1 MKDIKTR
8 ESKRDIK
15 TLDRASGLA
24 RVTKNTAVRTKDQV
38 QNLSDDGQIT
48 PDEYAED
55 KIKYMAERAVEDTGK
70 ATRKTAKK
78 TYDSSKRLYKE
89 IRRTRKETD
98 SIKQTA
104 KSTGKATTKTLQ
116 KSIKTGQRTV
126 KTAQQTA
133 KTTVKTAKKTAKAAK
148 KTAEASAK
156 AAKMAAQAARQAAQ
170 AAYKAAV
177 VTAKAIAAAV
187 KAAIAGIKALV
198 AAIAA
203 GGWVAV
209 VIIVVICLIAL
220 IAGSCFGIFFS
231 GDDTG
236 NGLNMQT
243 VISDMNAEYQA
254 KINET
259 KGTVAYDVLEMSG
272 ARAVWPEVLS
282 VYAVKTAGDPNN
294 PQEVAS
300 MDESK
305 RQILKEIFWAMN
317 EISFNTASRTENVVT
332 ATDDGNGN
340 IVETTESVT
349 RTYLYIRVTHKT
361 PDEMA
366 QQYGFTDEQKEQLRE
381 LLSDKN
387 KKMWNGVL
395 YGYTASGEDIVSV
408 ALSQL
413 GNKGGEPY
421 WRWYGFGSRVEWCC
435 CFVSWCANECGYID
449 AGVIPKYAGTSTGV
463 NWFKERGQWLDGS
476 AEPSPGMIIFYGS
489 VLRCADCGRV
499 MKYVRSYSRP
509 KKDGVVTDYYNYKC
523 PTNIELGDTACSK
536 KSIRADDLDK
546 IVLSVIRKQMD
557 LFLDTQKT
565 LLGLIALEKEKAKH
579 SVPANRVKELQDK
592 LDQKKK
598 LFSRL
603 YIDFKDGIL
612 TQQEYLLARDVY
624 QKEIAAYESELQEL
638 QAIKTK
644 TKVTETGARKWNRL
658 ISRYYKTKTVT
669 EEMVEAMVDEIRVNT
684 DGSLDIRFKYMPEFE
699 EMFKECERIRK
710 EVA

>member
-8 ESKRDIK
+8 ENKKDIK
-15 TLDRASGLA
+15 MLDRAAGLA
-24 RVTKNTAVRTKDQV
+24 KVTKDATVRTKDQV
-38 QNLSDDGQIT
+38 QDLSDDGQIT

-55 KIKYMAERAVEDTGK
+55 KIKYMTESAIKDTGK
-70 ATRKTAKK
+70 AAKK
-78 TYDSSKRLYKE
+78 TVQKTYDGGKRLYKE
-89 IRRTRKETD
+89 IRRTRREADTV
-98 SIKQTA
+98 KQTA
-104 KSTGKATTKTLQ
+104 KSTGKSTAKTLQ

-133 KTTVKTAKKTAKAAK
+133 RTTVKTAEKTAKAAK

-156 AAKMAAQAARQAAQ
+156 AAKMTAQAARQAAQ

-187 KAAIAGIKALV
+187 KSAIAGIKALV

-272 ARAVWPEVLS
+272 TRAVWPEVLS

-300 MDESK
+300 IDESK

-317 EISFNTASRTENVVT
+317 EISFSTATKTENVIT
-332 ATDDGNGN
+332 ETDDGNGN

-395 YGYTASGEDIVSV
+395 YGYYAGGEDIVSV

-476 AEPSPGMIIFYGS
+476 AEPSPGMIIFYDWAKNG
-489 VLRCADCGRV
+489 LDGQADHTAIVWKVENG
-499 MKYVRSYSRP
+499 YVYTIEGNWDDQCQTSCRP
-509 KKDGVVTDYYNYKC
+509 IGEYQILGYGV
-523 PTNIELGDTACSK
+523 P
-536 KSIRADDLDK
+536 
-546 IVLSVIRKQMD
+546 
-557 LFLDTQKT
+557 
-565 LLGLIALEKEKAKH
+565 
-579 SVPANRVKELQDK
+579 
-592 LDQKKK
+592 
-598 LFSRL
+598 L
-603 YIDFKDGIL
+603 Y
-612 TQQEYLLARDVY
+612 
-624 QKEIAAYESELQEL
+624 
-638 QAIKTK
+638 
-644 TKVTETGARKWNRL
+644 
-658 ISRYYKTKTVT
+658 
-669 EEMVEAMVDEIRVNT
+669 
-684 DGSLDIRFKYMPEFE
+684 
-699 EMFKECERIRK
+699 
-710 EVA
+710 

>member
-15 TLDRASGLA
+15 ILDRAAGLA
-24 RVTKNTAVRTKDQV
+24 KATKNTAVRTKDQV
-38 QNLSDDGQIT
+38 QNLADDGQIT

-55 KIKYMAERAVEDTGK
+55 KIKYMAEMAVEDTGK
-70 ATRKTAKK
+70 ATRKTANK
-78 TYDSSKRLYKE
+78 TYDSGKRLYKE
-89 IRRTRKETD
+89 IRRTRKEAD

-133 KTTVKTAKKTAKAAK
+133 KTTVKTAEKTAKVAK

-156 AAKMAAQAARQAAQ
+156 SAKMAAQAARQAAQ
-170 AAYKAAV
+170 AAYKTAV
-177 VTAKAIAAAV
+177 VTAKAMAAAV

-209 VIIVVICLIAL
+209 IIIVVICLIAL
-220 IAGSCFGIFFS
+220 IVGSCFGIFFS

-243 VISDMNAEYQA
+243 VILDMNAEYQA
-254 KINET
+254 RINET

-300 MDESK
+300 IDESK
-305 RQILKEIFWAMN
+305 RQILKEVFWAMN

-332 ATDDGNGN
+332 ETDDGNGN

-349 RTYLYIRVTHKT
+349 RTYLYIRLTHKT

-387 KKMWNGVL
+387 KKMWEDFLFIV
-395 YGYTASGEDIVSV
+395 GE
-408 ALSQL
+408 
-413 GNKGGEPY
+413 
-421 WRWYGFGSRVEWCC
+421 
-435 CFVSWCANECGYID
+435 
-449 AGVIPKYAGTSTGV
+449 
-463 NWFKERGQWLDGS
+463 
-476 AEPSPGMIIFYGS
+476 
-489 VLRCADCGRV
+489 
-499 MKYVRSYSRP
+499 
-509 KKDGVVTDYYNYKC
+509 
-523 PTNIELGDTACSK
+523 IE
-536 KSIRADDLDK
+536 
-546 IVLSVIRKQMD
+546 Q
-557 LFLDTQKT
+557 
-565 LLGLIALEKEKAKH
+565 
-579 SVPANRVKELQDK
+579 
-592 LDQKKK
+592 
-598 LFSRL
+598 
-603 YIDFKDGIL
+603 
-612 TQQEYLLARDVY
+612 
-624 QKEIAAYESELQEL
+624 
-638 QAIKTK
+638 
-644 TKVTETGARKWNRL
+644 
-658 ISRYYKTKTVT
+658 
-669 EEMVEAMVDEIRVNT
+669 
-684 DGSLDIRFKYMPEFE
+684 
-699 EMFKECERIRK
+699 
-710 EVA
+710 

>member
-15 TLDRASGLA
+15 TLDRAAGLA
-24 RVTKNTAVRTKDQV
+24 KATKNTAVRTKDQV

-55 KIKYMAERAVEDTGK
+55 KIKYMAEKTVEDTGK
-70 ATRKTAKK
+70 ATLKTAKK
-78 TYDSSKRLYKE
+78 TYDSGKRLYKE
-89 IRRTRKETD
+89 IRRTRKEAD

-133 KTTVKTAKKTAKAAK
+133 KTAVKTAEKTAKAAK

-272 ARAVWPEVLS
+272 TRAVWPEVLS

-300 MDESK
+300 IDESK

-317 EISFNTASRTENVVT
+317 EISFSTATKTENVIT
-332 ATDDGNGN
+332 ETDDGNGN

-349 RTYLYIRVTHKT
+349 ITYLYIRVTHKT

-395 YGYTASGEDIVSV
+395 YGSYAGGEDIVSV

-421 WRWYGFGSRVEWCC
+421 WRWYGFSSRVEWCC

-449 AGVIPKYAGTSTGV
+449 TGVIPKYAGTSTGV

-476 AEPSPGMIIFYGS
+476 AEPSPGMIIFYDWAKNG
-489 VLRCADCGRV
+489 LDGQADHTAIVWKVENG
-499 MKYVRSYSRP
+499 YVYTIEGNWDDQCQTSCRP
-509 KKDGVVTDYYNYKC
+509 IGEYQ
-523 PTNIELGDTACSK
+523 ILGY
-536 KSIRADDLDK
+536 
-546 IVLSVIRKQMD
+546 
-557 LFLDTQKT
+557 
-565 LLGLIALEKEKAKH
+565 G
-579 SVPANRVKELQDK
+579 VPA
-592 LDQKKK
+592 
-598 LFSRL
+598 
-603 YIDFKDGIL
+603 Y
-612 TQQEYLLARDVY
+612 
-624 QKEIAAYESELQEL
+624 
-638 QAIKTK
+638 
-644 TKVTETGARKWNRL
+644 
-658 ISRYYKTKTVT
+658 
-669 EEMVEAMVDEIRVNT
+669 
-684 DGSLDIRFKYMPEFE
+684 
-699 EMFKECERIRK
+699 
-710 EVA
+710 

>member
-15 TLDRASGLA
+15 ILDRAAGLA
-24 RVTKNTAVRTKDQV
+24 KATKNTAVRTKGQV

-55 KIKYMAERAVEDTGK
+55 KIKYMAEMAVEDTGK
-70 ATRKTAKK
+70 ATRKTANK
-78 TYDSSKRLYKE
+78 TYDSGKRLYKE
-89 IRRTRKETD
+89 IRRTRKEAD

-133 KTTVKTAKKTAKAAK
+133 KTTVKTAEKTAKVAK

-272 ARAVWPEVLS
+272 ARAVWPEVLL

-300 MDESK
+300 IDESK
-305 RQILKEIFWAMN
+305 RQILKEVFWAMN

-332 ATDDGNGN
+332 ETDDGNGN

-349 RTYLYIRVTHKT
+349 RTYLYIRLTHKT

-395 YGYTASGEDIVSV
+395 YGYKSGGEDIVSV

-413 GNKGGEPY
+413 GNEGGQPY
-421 WRWYGFGSRVEWCC
+421 WSWYGFSSRVEWCC

-476 AEPSPGMIIFYGS
+476 AEPSPGMIIFYDWAKNGLDGQPDHTAI
-489 VLRCADCGRV
+489 VWKVENG
-499 MKYVRSYSRP
+499 YVYTIEGNWNDQCQTSCRP
-509 KKDGVVTDYYNYKC
+509 IGEYQILGYGV
-523 PTNIELGDTACSK
+523 P
-536 KSIRADDLDK
+536 
-546 IVLSVIRKQMD
+546 
-557 LFLDTQKT
+557 
-565 LLGLIALEKEKAKH
+565 
-579 SVPANRVKELQDK
+579 
-592 LDQKKK
+592 
-598 LFSRL
+598 L
-603 YIDFKDGIL
+603 Y
-612 TQQEYLLARDVY
+612 
-624 QKEIAAYESELQEL
+624 
-638 QAIKTK
+638 
-644 TKVTETGARKWNRL
+644 
-658 ISRYYKTKTVT
+658 
-669 EEMVEAMVDEIRVNT
+669 
-684 DGSLDIRFKYMPEFE
+684 
-699 EMFKECERIRK
+699 
-710 EVA
+710 

>member
-15 TLDRASGLA
+15 TLDRAAGLA
-24 RVTKNTAVRTKDQV
+24 KATKNTAVRTKDQV

-78 TYDSSKRLYKE
+78 TYDSGKRLYKE
-89 IRRTRKETD
+89 IRRTRKEAD

-133 KTTVKTAKKTAKAAK
+133 KTAVKTAEKTAKAAK

-156 AAKMAAQAARQAAQ
+156 AAKMAAQAARHAAH
-170 AAYKAAV
+170 AAYKAAI

-231 GDDTG
+231 SDDTG

-272 ARAVWPEVLS
+272 TRAVWPEVLS

-300 MDESK
+300 IDESK
-305 RQILKEIFWAMN
+305 RQILKEVFWAMN
-317 EISFNTASRTENVVT
+317 EISFSTATKTENVIT
-332 ATDDGNGN
+332 ETDDGNGN

-449 AGVIPKYAGTSTGV
+449 AGVIPKYAGTSIGV

-476 AEPSPGMIIFYGS
+476 AEPSPGMIIFYDWAKNG
-489 VLRCADCGRV
+489 LDGQADHTAIVWKVENG
-499 MKYVRSYSRP
+499 YVYTIEGNWDDQCQTSCRP
-509 KKDGVVTDYYNYKC
+509 IGEYQ
-523 PTNIELGDTACSK
+523 ILGY
-536 KSIRADDLDK
+536 
-546 IVLSVIRKQMD
+546 
-557 LFLDTQKT
+557 
-565 LLGLIALEKEKAKH
+565 G
-579 SVPANRVKELQDK
+579 VPA
-592 LDQKKK
+592 
-598 LFSRL
+598 
-603 YIDFKDGIL
+603 Y
-612 TQQEYLLARDVY
+612 
-624 QKEIAAYESELQEL
+624 
-638 QAIKTK
+638 
-644 TKVTETGARKWNRL
+644 
-658 ISRYYKTKTVT
+658 
-669 EEMVEAMVDEIRVNT
+669 
-684 DGSLDIRFKYMPEFE
+684 
-699 EMFKECERIRK
+699 
-710 EVA
+710 

>member
-15 TLDRASGLA
+15 TLDRAAGLA
-24 RVTKNTAVRTKDQV
+24 KATKNTAVRTKDQV

-55 KIKYMAERAVEDTGK
+55 KIKYMAGRAVEDTGK

-78 TYDSSKRLYKE
+78 TYDSGKRLYKE
-89 IRRTRKETD
+89 IRRTRKEAD

-133 KTTVKTAKKTAKAAK
+133 KTAVKTAEKTAKAAK
-148 KTAEASAK
+148 KTAEAS
-156 AAKMAAQAARQAAQ
+156 
-170 AAYKAAV
+170 
-177 VTAKAIAAAV
+177 AKAIAAAV

-300 MDESK
+300 IDESK
-305 RQILKEIFWAMN
+305 RQILKEVFWAMN

-332 ATDDGNGN
+332 ETDDGNGN

-387 KKMWNGVL
+387 KKMWEDFLFIV
-395 YGYTASGEDIVSV
+395 GE
-408 ALSQL
+408 
-413 GNKGGEPY
+413 
-421 WRWYGFGSRVEWCC
+421 
-435 CFVSWCANECGYID
+435 
-449 AGVIPKYAGTSTGV
+449 
-463 NWFKERGQWLDGS
+463 
-476 AEPSPGMIIFYGS
+476 
-489 VLRCADCGRV
+489 
-499 MKYVRSYSRP
+499 
-509 KKDGVVTDYYNYKC
+509 
-523 PTNIELGDTACSK
+523 IE
-536 KSIRADDLDK
+536 
-546 IVLSVIRKQMD
+546 Q
-557 LFLDTQKT
+557 
-565 LLGLIALEKEKAKH
+565 
-579 SVPANRVKELQDK
+579 
-592 LDQKKK
+592 
-598 LFSRL
+598 
-603 YIDFKDGIL
+603 
-612 TQQEYLLARDVY
+612 
-624 QKEIAAYESELQEL
+624 
-638 QAIKTK
+638 
-644 TKVTETGARKWNRL
+644 
-658 ISRYYKTKTVT
+658 
-669 EEMVEAMVDEIRVNT
+669 
-684 DGSLDIRFKYMPEFE
+684 
-699 EMFKECERIRK
+699 
-710 EVA
+710 

>member
-15 TLDRASGLA
+15 TLDRAAGLA
-24 RVTKNTAVRTKDQV
+24 KVTKNTAVRTKDQV

-55 KIKYMAERAVEDTGK
+55 KIKYMADRAVENTGK

-78 TYDSSKRLYKE
+78 TYDSGKRLYKE
-89 IRRTRKETD
+89 IRRTRKEAD

-133 KTTVKTAKKTAKAAK
+133 KTAVKTAEKTAKAAK

-156 AAKMAAQAARQAAQ
+156 AAKMAAQSARQSAQ

-272 ARAVWPEVLS
+272 TRAVWPEVLS

-300 MDESK
+300 IDESK

-317 EISFNTASRTENVVT
+317 EISFSTATKTENVIT
-332 ATDDGNGN
+332 ETDDGNGN
-340 IVETTESVT
+340 IVETTQSMT
-349 RTYLYIRVTHKT
+349 RIYLYIRVSHKS

-366 QQYGFTDEQKEQLRE
+366 TQYGFTDAQKEQLHE
-381 LLSDKN
+381 LLSEENKN
-387 KKMWNGVL
+387 MWSGVL
-395 YGYTASGEDIVSV
+395 YGYKSGGEDIVSV

-421 WRWYGFGSRVEWCC
+421 WSWYGFGSRVEWCC

-476 AEPSPGMIIFYGS
+476 AEPSPGMIIFYDWAKNGLDGQPDHTAI
-489 VLRCADCGRV
+489 VWKVENG
-499 MKYVRSYSRP
+499 YVYTVEGNWDDQCQTSCRP
-509 KKDGVVTDYYNYKC
+509 IGEYQ
-523 PTNIELGDTACSK
+523 ILGY
-536 KSIRADDLDK
+536 
-546 IVLSVIRKQMD
+546 
-557 LFLDTQKT
+557 
-565 LLGLIALEKEKAKH
+565 G
-579 SVPANRVKELQDK
+579 VPA
-592 LDQKKK
+592 
-598 LFSRL
+598 
-603 YIDFKDGIL
+603 Y
-612 TQQEYLLARDVY
+612 
-624 QKEIAAYESELQEL
+624 
-638 QAIKTK
+638 
-644 TKVTETGARKWNRL
+644 
-658 ISRYYKTKTVT
+658 
-669 EEMVEAMVDEIRVNT
+669 
-684 DGSLDIRFKYMPEFE
+684 
-699 EMFKECERIRK
+699 
-710 EVA
+710 

>member
-8 ESKRDIK
+8 ESELDIK
-15 TLDRASGLA
+15 TLDRAA
-24 RVTKNTAVRTKDQV
+24 VFAKVTKNTAVRTKDQV

-55 KIKYMAERAVEDTGK
+55 KIKYMAERTVEDTGK

-78 TYDSSKRLYKE
+78 AYDSGKRLYKE
-89 IRRTRKETD
+89 IRQTRKEAD

-133 KTTVKTAKKTAKAAK
+133 KTTIKTAEKTAKAAK

-272 ARAVWPEVLS
+272 TRAVWPEVLS

-300 MDESK
+300 IDESK

-317 EISFNTASRTENVVT
+317 EISFSTATKTENVIT
-332 ATDDGNGN
+332 ETDDGNGN

-349 RTYLYIRVTHKT
+349 RTYLYIRLTHKT
-361 PDEMA
+361 PDEMV
-366 QQYGFTDEQKEQLRE
+366 QQYGFTDEQKEQLGE

-387 KKMWNGVL
+387 KKMWEDFLFIV
-395 YGYTASGEDIVSV
+395 GE
-408 ALSQL
+408 
-413 GNKGGEPY
+413 
-421 WRWYGFGSRVEWCC
+421 
-435 CFVSWCANECGYID
+435 
-449 AGVIPKYAGTSTGV
+449 
-463 NWFKERGQWLDGS
+463 
-476 AEPSPGMIIFYGS
+476 
-489 VLRCADCGRV
+489 
-499 MKYVRSYSRP
+499 
-509 KKDGVVTDYYNYKC
+509 
-523 PTNIELGDTACSK
+523 IE
-536 KSIRADDLDK
+536 
-546 IVLSVIRKQMD
+546 Q
-557 LFLDTQKT
+557 
-565 LLGLIALEKEKAKH
+565 
-579 SVPANRVKELQDK
+579 
-592 LDQKKK
+592 
-598 LFSRL
+598 
-603 YIDFKDGIL
+603 
-612 TQQEYLLARDVY
+612 
-624 QKEIAAYESELQEL
+624 
-638 QAIKTK
+638 
-644 TKVTETGARKWNRL
+644 
-658 ISRYYKTKTVT
+658 
-669 EEMVEAMVDEIRVNT
+669 
-684 DGSLDIRFKYMPEFE
+684 
-699 EMFKECERIRK
+699 
-710 EVA
+710 

>member
-8 ESKRDIK
+8 ESKRNIK
-15 TLDRASGLA
+15 TLDRAAGLA
-24 RVTKNTAVRTKDQV
+24 KVTKNTAVRTKDQV
-38 QNLSDDGQIT
+38 QNLADDGQIT

-55 KIKYMAERAVEDTGK
+55 KIKYMTERVVEDTGK

-78 TYDSSKRLYKE
+78 TYDSGKRLYKE
-89 IRRTRKETD
+89 IRRTRKEAD

-133 KTTVKTAKKTAKAAK
+133 KTAVKTAEKTAKAAK
-148 KTAEASAK
+148 KTAESSAK

-209 VIIVVICLIAL
+209 VIIVVICLIPL

-305 RQILKEIFWAMN
+305 RQILKEVFWVMN
-317 EISFNTASRTENVVT
+317 EISFNTASKTENVLT
-332 ATDDGNGN
+332 ESDDGNGN

-387 KKMWNGVL
+387 KKMWSGVL
-395 YGYTASGEDIVSV
+395 YGYYTGGEDIVSV

-449 AGVIPKYAGTSTGV
+449 TGVIPKYAGTSTGV

-476 AEPSPGMIIFYGS
+476 AEPSPGMIIFYDWAKNG
-489 VLRCADCGRV
+489 LDGQADHTAIVWKVENG
-499 MKYVRSYSRP
+499 YVYTIEGNWDDQCRTSCRP
-509 KKDGVVTDYYNYKC
+509 IGEYQILGYGV
-523 PTNIELGDTACSK
+523 P
-536 KSIRADDLDK
+536 
-546 IVLSVIRKQMD
+546 
-557 LFLDTQKT
+557 
-565 LLGLIALEKEKAKH
+565 
-579 SVPANRVKELQDK
+579 
-592 LDQKKK
+592 
-598 LFSRL
+598 L
-603 YIDFKDGIL
+603 Y
-612 TQQEYLLARDVY
+612 
-624 QKEIAAYESELQEL
+624 
-638 QAIKTK
+638 
-644 TKVTETGARKWNRL
+644 
-658 ISRYYKTKTVT
+658 
-669 EEMVEAMVDEIRVNT
+669 
-684 DGSLDIRFKYMPEFE
+684 
-699 EMFKECERIRK
+699 
-710 EVA
+710 